1 MGQRRWRD
9 EVLPQVNAEN
19 VVFVTLDVDTN
30 NSAASFAQ
38 YADDNGFPWIFAVA
52 TPEMMLELAAQF
64 GTSVTIPPTEP
75 QWLIRPD
82 GSVDGLIRDSSS
94 TGLVSLIN
102 GT

>member
-1 MGQRRWRD
+1 M
-9 EVLPQVNAEN
+9 LPQVDAEN

-52 TPEMMLELAAQF
+52 TPELMRELSDQF
-64 GTSVTIPPTEP
+64 GAGVTIPPTEP

-82 GSVDGLIRDSSS
+82 GSIVGLISSNS
-94 TGLVSLIN
+94 ANSLVSLIN